1 MTSFLFFQWNLPLK
15 LTPAFLNVETTEFF
29 PSKAAIKITSA
40 AIHMCLLKKA
50 KVKTLAKFTK
60 IKFTG

>member
-15 LTPAFLNVETTEFF
+15 LTPAFLSVETTEFF

-50 KVKTLAKFTK
+50 KSKNVGKVNQN
-60 IKFTG
+60 